1 MPGYRDDKKG
11 EVRRAFRE
19 VNPDSYSKA
28 GNDPEVIARL
38 IEIEKRRLELIKK
51 VKAHHKKH
59 EDMWVMMQVHKQ
71 ITLEAERGQ
80 FAVPI
85 LKPPADKDPEK
96 QAEFEKQMSRQ
107 AFSHRLEIARQNV
120 RAKTTRRLTKL
131 RNP

>member
-1 MPGYRDDKKG
+1 
-11 EVRRAFRE
+11 
-19 VNPDSYSKA
+19 
-28 GNDPEVIARL
+28 
-38 IEIEKRRLELIKK
+38 
-51 VKAHHKKH
+51 
-59 EDMWVMMQVHKQ
+59 
-71 ITLEAERGQ
+71 LEAERGQ

-131 RNP
+131 NNSAARMRNAVLRNAPSNRQAQSLSKGFNKRNRQKI